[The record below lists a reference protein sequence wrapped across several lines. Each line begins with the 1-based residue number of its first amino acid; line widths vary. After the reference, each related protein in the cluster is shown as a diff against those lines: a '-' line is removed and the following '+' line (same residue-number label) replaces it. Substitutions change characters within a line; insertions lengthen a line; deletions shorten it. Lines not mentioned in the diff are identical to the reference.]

1 MVQGDGQSEKPVIRN
16 LSAKQIAD
24 RTGREKRIVLLWV
37 SAPNFAPNC
46 PHTMGVRRR
55 QPSPLFNLAEVK
67 AWLVSRGLAPV
78 ITRNVGAADAQRAD
92 EVVRAPVP
100 AAPADADMFARKA
113 AENLEKEAQRRATE
127 ATRLEKYK
135 GELDYDTIIARLQVQ
150 IEDLSQQRAP
160 DGADAGW
167 AQRWKQSI
175 EGVLKE
181 VRQFDSARFEA
192 QQRRGEW
199 IKRSVHDDLLDA
211 ASSEFVSALTAM
223 RGRMPA
229 GVVAALGEVIPS
241 DKIDAARRMIAAY
254 LIAEAESTAK
264 TLSESIVA
272 SVGSSSS
279 ERAA

>member
-1 MVQGDGQSEKPVIRN
+1 MVQGDGKSEKPVIRN

-37 SAPNFAPNC
+37 SSPGFSPNC
-46 PHTMGVRRR
+46 PHTMGMNRR
-55 QPSPLFNLAEVK
+55 QPSPRFNLAEVK
-67 AWLVSRGLAPV
+67 AWLVSRGLEPV
-78 ITRNVGAADAQRAD
+78 ITRSVEEPGERPEAKG
-92 EVVRAPVP
+92 ESVEPAPVD
-100 AAPADADMFARKA
+100 AALFARKQAEDLQKDVERRA
-113 AENLEKEAQRRATE
+113 AELL
-127 ATRLEKYK
+127 RLEKYK

-167 AQRWKQSI
+167 AQRWRQSI

-192 QQRRGEW
+192 QQRRGDW

-229 GVVAALGEVIPS
+229 GVVAALGEIIPS

-254 LIAEAESTAK
+254 LIQEAENTAMA
-264 TLSESIVA
+264 LSEAIVA
-272 SVGSSSS
+272 SVGGSSS